1 MNERILVVD
10 DDPQITTFL
19 ERYLTK
25 QGFQPV
31 CVSTGQEMRNILA
44 DQAIDLC
51 VLDVGLPDAD
61 GFELTREIR
70 RTSNLPI
77 IVLSV
82 RNETFDRIFG
92 LEFGADDYVTKPF
105 EPRELVARIRTVL
118 RRSKLERLSTQEI
131 EPGQVLLQFGPW
143 IVNLGARTVV
153 HEDNGDDAGLT
164 SMEFDLLKA
173 LVEQPRTVLSRDQLI
188 DLARGPSMVVGD
200 RAIDVH
206 IMRMRKKIEPDTT
219 QPTYIKTIHGIG
231 YCLADDVTR
240 FQKET

>member
-10 DDPQITTFL
+10 DDAQITGFL
-19 ERYLTK
+19 ERYLKK
-25 QGFQPV
+25 QGFQPR
-31 CVSTGQEMRNILA
+31 CVGTGQEMRVVLA
-44 DQAIDLC
+44 EEPIDLC

-82 RNETFDRIFG
+82 RSEAFDRIFG

-118 RRSKLERLSTQEI
+118 RRSKLQRLSTEPL
-131 EPGQVLLQFGPW
+131 EPGQTLLQFGPW
-143 IVNLGARTVV
+143 LINLGARTVK
-153 HEDNGDDAGLT
+153 HQENGEDAGLT

-173 LVEQPRTVLSRDQLI
+173 LVEQPRTVLSRDQLM
-188 DLARGPSMVVGD
+188 DLARGPTMVVGD
-200 RAIDVH
+200 RAVDVH
-206 IMRMRKKIEPDTT
+206 IMRMRKKIEPDPG
-219 QPTYIKTIHGIG
+219 QPTFIKTIHGIG

-240 FQKET
+240 FQKEC